1 VFSLLFI
8 FACSCTKKFYL
19 FSSSLMIILCIFMDL
34 LISSEKTYIIF
45 IRLDLWTSCYL
56 AVLGYLGLSEV
67 G

>member
-1 VFSLLFI
+1 
-8 FACSCTKKFYL
+8 
-19 FSSSLMIILCIFMDL
+19 MDL